1 MLKKNLIDILVK
13 MMSNDRIGIAAAC
26 SVALSRIA
34 KHGKQTSESFLA
46 EAHRI
51 C

>member
-1 MLKKNLIDILVK
+1 MLNENIINILVK
-13 MMSNDRIGIAAAC
+13 MMGNDWIGIAAAC
-26 SVALSRIA
+26 SVALSRFA

-51 C
+51 Y